1 MYADEEVD
9 NNEAKNLAKE
19 LNAIFVK
26 TSAKSSI
33 NIEELFIKLGKKF
46 LNKNGENLLNDDGIN
61 EDLDEFDTKANNNT
75 NGNMDEIQKLKDE
88 MNKYKELNNELKKE
102 INILKNE
109 LNNKEKINE
118 KLTRETINLN
128 DKLDFIQKFNDLFK
142 KQIRDLEENN
152 KKLKNELELIKNNKI
167 NYNNNQNVE
176 ENNNNENI
184 DKKNNEI
191 NKLTNQLK
199 NDEIDEKKSVDADDI
214 IVINFISSD
223 QSLNCALK
231 CLKTDIFAKVEEK
244 LYYKYEEYRE
254 TNNNFFVNEKLVLR
268 FKKLC
273 ENDIKDGDN
282 IRLEKIESS

>member
-1 MYADEEVD
+1 MYENEEVD
-9 NNEAKNLAKE
+9 DNEAKNLAKE
-19 LNAIFVK
+19 LNAIFLRA
-26 TSAKSSI
+26 SAKSSI
-33 NIEELFIKLGKKF
+33 NIEELFIKIGKKF

-61 EDLDEFDTKANNNT
+61 EDLDEFDAKTNNNT

-118 KLTRETINLN
+118 KLTRETINLK
-128 DKLDFIQKFNDLFK
+128 DKFDFIQKFNDLFK

-152 KKLKNELELIKNNKI
+152 KKLKNELELIKNN
-167 NYNNNQNVE
+167 NQNVE
-176 ENNNNENI
+176 EENI

>member
-1 MYADEEVD
+1 MYENEEVD
-9 NNEAKNLAKE
+9 DNEAKNLAKE
-19 LNAIFVK
+19 LNAIFVE

-33 NIEELFIKLGKKF
+33 NIEELFIKIGKKF

-61 EDLDEFDTKANNNT
+61 EDLDEFDIKANNNT
-75 NGNMDEIQKLKDE
+75 NDNVDEIQKLKDE

-102 INILKNE
+102 INFLKNE

-118 KLTRETINLN
+118 KLTRETINLK
-128 DKLDFIQKFNDLFK
+128 DKFDFIQKFNDLFK

-152 KKLKNELELIKNNKI
+152 KKLKNELELIKNNNQKI
-167 NYNNNQNVE
+167 E
-176 ENNNNENI
+176 EENI

>member
-1 MYADEEVD
+1 M
-9 NNEAKNLAKE
+9 
-19 LNAIFVK
+19 K

-75 NGNMDEIQKLKDE
+75 NDNADEIQKLKDE

-118 KLTRETINLN
+118 KLTRETINLK
-128 DKLDFIQKFNDLFK
+128 DKFDFIQKFNDLFK

-167 NYNNNQNVE
+167 NYNQNVE
-176 ENNNNENI
+176 EENI

-199 NDEIDEKKSVDADDI
+199 NDEIDEEKSVDADDI
-214 IVINFISSD
+214 ITTYD
-223 QSLNCALK
+223 
-231 CLKTDIFAKVEEK
+231 
-244 LYYKYEEYRE
+244 
-254 TNNNFFVNEKLVLR
+254 
-268 FKKLC
+268 
-273 ENDIKDGDN
+273 
-282 IRLEKIESS
+282 

>member
-1 MYADEEVD
+1 MYENEEVD
-9 NNEAKNLAKE
+9 DNEAKNLAKE
-19 LNAIFVK
+19 LNAIFLRA
-26 TSAKSSI
+26 SAKSSI
-33 NIEELFIKLGKKF
+33 NIEELFIKIGKKF
-46 LNKNGENLLNDDGIN
+46 LNKNGEKLLNDDGIN

-75 NGNMDEIQKLKDE
+75 NDNADEIQKLKDE

-118 KLTRETINLN
+118 KLTRETINLK
-128 DKLDFIQKFNDLFK
+128 DKFDFIQKFNDLFK

-152 KKLKNELELIKNNKI
+152 KKLKNELELIRNNNK
-167 NYNNNQNVE
+167 NVE
-176 ENNNNENI
+176 EENI

-223 QSLNCALK
+223 QSLNYALK

>member
-1 MYADEEVD
+1 MYENEEVD
-9 NNEAKNLAKE
+9 DNEAKNLAKE

-33 NIEELFIKLGKKF
+33 NIEELFIKIGKKF

-102 INILKNE
+102 INFLKNE

-118 KLTRETINLN
+118 KLTRETINLK
-128 DKLDFIQKFNDLFK
+128 DKFDFIQKFNDLFK

-152 KKLKNELELIKNNKI
+152 KKLKNELELIRNNNK
-167 NYNNNQNVE
+167 NVE
-176 ENNNNENI
+176 ENI

-273 ENDIKDGDN
+273 EIDINDGDN

>member
-1 MYADEEVD
+1 MYINEEVD
-9 NNEAKNLAKE
+9 INEAKNLAKE

-26 TSAKSSI
+26 ASAKSSI
-33 NIEELFIKLGKKF
+33 NIEELFIKIGKKF

-61 EDLDEFDTKANNNT
+61 EDLDEFDAKTNNNT

-118 KLTRETINLN
+118 KLTRETINLK
-128 DKLDFIQKFNDLFK
+128 DKFDFIQKFNDLFK

-152 KKLKNELELIKNNKI
+152 KKLKNELELIKNNNK
-167 NYNNNQNVE
+167 NVE
-176 ENNNNENI
+176 ENV

-254 TNNNFFVNEKLVLR
+254 TNNNFYANEKLVLR

>member
-1 MYADEEVD
+1 MCDIEEVND
-9 NNEAKNLAKE
+9 NEAKNLAKE

-33 NIEELFIKLGKKF
+33 NIEELFIKIGKKF

-102 INILKNE
+102 INFLKNE

-118 KLTRETINLN
+118 KLTRETINLK
-128 DKLDFIQKFNDLFK
+128 DKFDFIQKFNDLFK

-167 NYNNNQNVE
+167 NYNNN
-176 ENNNNENI
+176 NENI

-214 IVINFISSD
+214 IVNNFISSD

>member
-33 NIEELFIKLGKKF
+33 NIEELFIKIGKKF
-46 LNKNGENLLNDDGIN
+46 LNKNGENLLNDDVIN
-61 EDLDEFDTKANNNT
+61 EDLDEFDNKANNNT
-75 NGNMDEIQKLKDE
+75 NDNADEIQKLKDE

-102 INILKNE
+102 INFLKNE

-118 KLTRETINLN
+118 KLTRETINLK
-128 DKLDFIQKFNDLFK
+128 DKFDFIQKFNDLFK

-152 KKLKNELELIKNNKI
+152 KKLKNELELIKNN
-167 NYNNNQNVE
+167 NQNVE
-176 ENNNNENI
+176 ENI

-223 QSLNCALK
+223 QSLNCAIK